1 MFGRSNVRS
10 SDGRGRADDRMK
22 RDGLSRMG
30 DRKEERTIEGRQGGD
45 GNQGRLREYA
55 ETTAAYLKS
64 LLQKEDC

>member
-22 RDGLSRMG
+22 RDDLSRMG

-45 GNQGRLREYA
+45 GDQGRLSEYA

-64 LLQKEDC
+64 LLQEEDC